1 MARKDDE
8 LLQTGRRRNHGGSR
22 RETPKIIWLALA
34 VCIIGAALLFRTP
47 GGDVPTGIGESRTVI
62 TVPGEEAGHP
72 GTDSLDVAG
81 DPLGPPQQRRSG
93 EVDVGDV
100 GTPLTPET
108 PETAV
113 RKPEPGAGDGVKLIN
128 LTTDAPQKTVEPPA
142 DDPAGSAAFKTGPAD
157 RPEVRTPP
165 PSATPAEPAAFAPAE
180 EGPYLVQVGSF
191 GDAANADLEAARLQ
205 KMGWDARVKV
215 ANMADSSMIYRV
227 RIGYFPDR
235 ESAEAFI
242 KQNRNHL
249 PAAIPVHR

>member
-8 LLQTGRRRNHGGSR
+8 LLQTGKRKNHGGSR
-22 RETPKIIWLALA
+22 RETPKIIWLGLA
-34 VCIIGAALLFRTP
+34 VCIIGAALLFRSP

-62 TVPGEEAGHP
+62 TVPGEDTGPA

-81 DPLGPPQQRRSG
+81 DSLGAPPVQRSG
-93 EVDVGDV
+93 EVDVADV
-100 GTPLTPET
+100 GTRLTPET
-108 PETAV
+108 PETAAK
-113 RKPEPGAGDGVKLIN
+113 KPASDADGGVKLVN
-128 LTTDAPQKTVEPPA
+128 LTPESPEAPTEGPAQDAGVGTTA
-142 DDPAGSAAFKTGPAD
+142 AD
-157 RPEVRTPP
+157 RPAAKTTPP
-165 PSATPAEPAAFAPAE
+165 AVPADEPAPIAPQE

-215 ANMADSSMIYRV
+215 ANMADSSMIFRV

-235 ESAEAFI
+235 ATAEAFI
-242 KQNRNHL
+242 KQNRKHI